1 MVVSAIS
8 LFSGYCNFL
17 QQASLARGDQ
27 YSLARSLNGRHAL
40 KLKKRDLRKSIF
52 VYSFYAQRKMVCN
65 SGPSVLCQ
73 NIFFEDIKVHVIMAY
88 ISLNCSTHE
97 EFLFFSLSL
106 VLV

>member
-52 VYSFYAQRKMVCN
+52 CLQFLCPKDNGMYFGAQCALPKHFFRRYQGPCHYGLYLTKLFYS
-65 SGPSVLCQ
+65 
-73 NIFFEDIKVHVIMAY
+73 
-88 ISLNCSTHE
+88 
-97 EFLFFSLSL
+97 
-106 VLV
+106 